1 MYDYQTRPSNIHK
14 KLLAIKIE
22 EPECKVDQDCPSK
35 LACINRECQN
45 PCFLNN
51 PCQGNQQ
58 CVVKDTVPIRT
69 VACICPEGMVFTDRG
84 HCQTGKIYLITQ
96 YIL

>member
-1 MYDYQTRPSNIHK
+1 MYELSNSSLK
-14 KLLAIKIE
+14 YSSKNLLAIKIE

-84 HCQTGKIYLITQ
+84 HCQTGKIYI
-96 YIL
+96 